1 MAVSRPAAAHA
12 NRPESWSTNH
22 RQVHVVTLVG
32 DLIDI
37 DRGNPANRSVE
48 KSISAHTRD
57 KIAPTVR
64 RNPHQLGDRT
74 AGHALSGE
82 LISRPCR
89 ETAQSAATAVT
100 SIDTAHEPSRWGTIA
115 PTPRS

>member
-1 MAVSRPAAAHA
+1 MLIQSAPSALTGLISADRSARSSLKAQVAVSRPAAAHA

-32 DLIDI
+32 DLIDT

-48 KSISAHTRD
+48 ESKSAHTRD

-64 RNPHQLGDRT
+64 
-74 AGHALSGE
+74 HAIR
-82 LISRPCR
+82 ISSVI
-89 ETAQSAATAVT
+89 ALLVT
-100 SIDTAHEPSRWGTIA
+100 P
-115 PTPRS
+115 